1 MHDLLR
7 AASELEKGHS
17 LILAR
22 APEGFD
28 AFVAAD
34 LARALAKSGEGRSC
48 ALVHAARDSQRLRA
62 FR

>member
-7 AASELEKGHS
+7 AVSELEKGHS
-17 LILAR
+17 LILSR